1 MNYEISTKF
10 VIGQSVKIINENI
23 RGIIT
28 WIHTYITATGT
39 KSERY
44 HIASNKRPKKCFYRQ
59 EEIIESRSWRK

>member
-10 VIGQSVKIINENI
+10 VVGQSVKIINENI

-28 WIHTYITATGT
+28 GIHTYITATGT

-44 HIASNKRPKKCFYRQ
+44 HIVSNQYPKKQFYKQ
-59 EEIIESRSWRK
+59 DEIIEARSWRK